1 MQKISLVRTSSSK
14 VINLPDETITE
25 AAELAAYFSKY
36 RYSAQVPV
44 DLVQVKHIR
53 KPNGAKPGYVI
64 YENQKTVIVTPEEE
78 KIIAMKQN
86 G

>member
-1 MQKISLVRTSSSK
+1 MIARSRGRFPPSGVPSS
-14 VINLPDETITE
+14 N
-25 AAELAAYFSKY
+25 
-36 RYSAQVPV
+36 PV
-44 DLVQVKHIR
+44 SYTHLVQVKHIR